1 MCLLPIS
8 ASGGVK
14 QERTCGRRLR
24 PRHVTVCGA
33 WLTQPARHAASV
45 WSRTIMKNQPS
56 VGAAADAILSY
67 VQRAFLPGLTTS
79 STDRW
84 IKATP
89 RLFLSLNG
97 EENGRWLFVR
107 WLLWACQV
115 GTEGRSWLVPLT
127 GRSLSPPPCTLPPAC
142 QGTEPSSRGG
152 GALACFRTP
161 WLYPRIIVFFKS
173 RPD

>member
-1 MCLLPIS
+1 MFTSHLRVRGS
-8 ASGGVK
+8 
-14 QERTCGRRLR
+14 QTERTCGRWLR

-79 STDRW
+79 STGRW

-97 EENGRWLFVR
+97 EENGRWLFVL
-107 WLLWACQV
+107 WLFMGLSNRHRGSIVTGPFDWQV
-115 GTEGRSWLVPLT
+115 
-127 GRSLSPPPCTLPPAC
+127 SPPVHAASCLS
-142 QGTEPSSRGG
+142 GNRTETAGRGG
-152 GALACFRTP
+152 FGVFSDTLAVPSNYYYF
-161 WLYPRIIVFFKS
+161 
-173 RPD
+173 

>member
-1 MCLLPIS
+1 MRLLPVCAS
-8 ASGGVK
+8 AGS
-14 QERTCGRRLR
+14 QTERTCGPWLR
-24 PRHVTVCGA
+24 PGHVTVRGA

-97 EENGRWLFVR
+97 EENGRWLFVL

-115 GTEGRSWLVPLT
+115 GTEVRSWLVPLT
-127 GRSLSPPPCTLPPAC
+127 GRSPPRARCLLPVREPNRARGEGGFGVFSDTLAV
-142 QGTEPSSRGG
+142 PSNY
-152 GALACFRTP
+152 CF
-161 WLYPRIIVFFKS
+161 F
-173 RPD
+173 

>member
-1 MCLLPIS
+1 MYSNDRLILNVKSVTSGWTRLNWSRLPVS
-8 ASGGVK
+8 AGCVYLPFAGSK
-14 QERTCGRRLR
+14 TERTCGRWLR
-24 PRHVTVCGA
+24 PRHVTVRGA

-56 VGAAADAILSY
+56 VGAAADANLSY

-97 EENGRWLFVR
+97 EENGRWLLVL
-107 WLLWACQV
+107 WLLCACQV
-115 GTEGRSWLVPLT
+115 GTEVRS
-127 GRSLSPPPCTLPPAC
+127 
-142 QGTEPSSRGG
+142 
-152 GALACFRTP
+152 
-161 WLYPRIIVFFKS
+161 
-173 RPD
+173 